1 MRARDLVL
9 VEDGGEE
16 QATSTTFDESLTSAV
31 DAAIAAMDWLEDA
44 DGGIVTMART
54 HAAMIDAVLADEDA
68 TATEKTKAM
77 YLGPHLV
84 ACLRELGG
92 TPAARGVVGAG
103 EKAADP
109 VEEALKNMGRRPRNQ
124 GVPA

>member
-1 MRARDLVL
+1 MRPREVVL
-9 VEDGGEE
+9 VEAGADAAE
-16 QATSTTFDESLTSAV
+16 STTFDESLSSAV

-44 DGGIVTMART
+44 DRGIVTMART
-54 HAAMIDAVLADEDA
+54 HAAAIDAILANPKA
-68 TATEKTKAM
+68 TPTEVTKAL

-84 ACLRELGG
+84 ACLREMGG

-109 VEEALKNMGRRPRNQ
+109 VEEALKNMGRRPREQ